1 MADAALS
8 KAMLAYKTKHT
19 AVKAQ
24 QKQELEDTLKP
35 WLSDI
40 GREINRLR
48 AGGYTVREV
57 GDMLGV
63 QNRSFIY
70 SAIAA
75 AKDSEP
81 AQVVESVVE
90 TDDEQDQLYTIEY
103 FDGVARVTFGDD
115 ESYELVVVDGDP
127 DVPEEWGE
135 HSRERRMLYRDI
147 LKEVTRHYADS

>member
-8 KAMLAYKTKHT
+8 KAMLAYRTKH
-19 AVKAQ
+19 AAIKAQ
-24 QKQELEDTLKP
+24 QKSELAEILKP
-35 WLSDI
+35 WLSDV
-40 GREINRLR
+40 GTEIKRLR
-48 AGGYTVREV
+48 ASGYTVREV
-57 GDMLGV
+57 GEMLGV

-81 AQVVESVVE
+81 VQAAEPAVE

-103 FDGVARVTFGDD
+103 FDGVARVTFDSD
-115 ESYELVVVDGDP
+115 EVYELVVIDGDP

-147 LKEVTRHYADS
+147 LKEVTRHYANG